1 MCVHAISWMMVHTHM
16 SWERGRVPGGG
27 VGEKVPGYLV
37 ALVAMS
43 WKLKEVLSQV
53 GEARCRLDP

>member
-1 MCVHAISWMMVHTHM
+1 M